1 MHNFLKA
8 ILLTPALWLAGCAI
22 PPMKGS
28 PAEKPSQARVDELP
42 MYGGMDRSA
51 AAELQASDKKLIAD
65 ATRAFGSAEKASQA
79 WVGQG
84 YRFYQADQLGMA
96 MRRFNQAWLLNP
108 DNPEVYTGFAAVL
121 HDQGKYCQAMSMMD
135 QAISHDPPTFQGIYA
150 DAGRIAARC
159 AADDKTLPPEA
170 RVAAT
175 ARSDEWYRKG
185 EAVEPDKGYLY
196 ASWATAYYWRGQYDQ
211 AWAMVV
217 KSRAAGGNP
226 SPRFMDMLR
235 AKQPE
240 PRP

>member
-1 MHNFLKA
+1 MHNVLKP
-8 ILLTPALWLAGCAI
+8 ILLIPALWLAGCAI
-22 PPMKGS
+22 TPP
-28 PAEKPSQARVDELP
+28 PEKPVQSRLDELP

-65 ATRAFGSAEKASQA
+65 ATPAFGSAEKASQA

-84 YRFYQADQLGMA
+84 YRFYQSDQLGMA

-240 PRP
+240 PRS

>member
-1 MHNFLKA
+1 MRYFLKT
-8 ILLTPALWLAGCAI
+8 ILLAPALMLAACAGK
-22 PPMKGS
+22 PP
-28 PAEKPSQARVDELP
+28 PDAPVQARIDELP
-42 MYGGMDRSA
+42 MYGGMDRAA
-51 AAELQASDKKLIAD
+51 AAERQTGDKKLIAD
-65 ATRAFGSAEKASQA
+65 ATQAFGSAENASKA
-79 WVGQG
+79 WVSQG
-84 YRFYQADQLGMA
+84 YRFYRADQLGMA

-159 AADDKTLPPEA
+159 AAEDKTLPPEA

-175 ARSDEWYRKG
+175 ARSDAWYRKG

-196 ASWATAYYWRGQYDQ
+196 SSWATAYYWRGQYRE

-217 KSRAAGGNP
+217 KARAAGGTP
-226 SPRFMDMLR
+226 GPKFMDLLR
-235 AKQPE
+235 AKMPE
-240 PRP
+240 PRT

>member
-1 MHNFLKA
+1 MQKLSIA
-8 ILLTPALWLAGCAI
+8 ILPLCFLALAGCVAK
-22 PPMKGS
+22 PP
-28 PAEKPSQARVDELP
+28 PAVQTQARVDELP
-42 MYGGMDRSA
+42 MYGGMDRSS

-65 ATRAFGSAEKASQA
+65 ATQAFGSAEKASKA

-121 HDQGKYCQAMSMMD
+121 HDQGKFCEAMSMMD
-135 QAISHDPPTFQGIYA
+135 QAVSHDPPTTQGIYA

-159 AADDKTLPPEA
+159 AAEDKTLPPEA

-196 ASWATAYYWRGQYDQ
+196 SSWATAYYWRGQYDE

-217 KSRAAGGNP
+217 KAHAAGGTP
-226 SPRFMDMLR
+226 GPRFLNMLR
-235 AKQPE
+235 AKMPE
-240 PRP
+240 PRT